1 MGREI
6 DQMISAGKSFHGGD
20 DVHSEIRGKE
30 KEPLEESGGSYLL
43 TH

>member
-1 MGREI
+1 MWIGLYSYPPAEKKVCI
-6 DQMISAGKSFHGGD
+6 DNIK
-20 DVHSEIRGKE
+20 